1 MQNSFRKSSVIA
13 FYGAIMAAL
22 GIYRCS
28 KTNRS
33 DSHSQAVRPT
43 EKSLKSRTSEITLEN
58 LIISNKDP
66 YFCYA
71 DKGKDSI
78 IREFASLA
86 DSQGNFI
93 FNCEELF
100 AYQKEGG
107 DFQYAKSLVSFKDQ
121 NEKALFT
128 GRDIFAY
135 KGAGGTIDYATK
147 FLSAKDPEGRN
158 IFTGAQLP
166 LLYRLGLDLPEMI
179 NFKDTSKPNAL
190 FICPTNDNNPSS
202 NGLYKEGV
210 FRNDLFLD
218 FFKGVKKAYDVK
230 IIVASKEDEIYQ
242 PLLLPTNFEYL
253 VLAGHGNAT
262 SLVLGSKDTF
272 YNQDLPDEKLSLD
285 ISDTE
290 FEKYLQNLSPKAVIF
305 LYSCETGKGG
315 KAEKNLANTISGWA
329 KNREV
334 IAPTEVLVVGQV
346 NVHSFYPFEVTLKN
360 AEGKDDITYRA
371 GQKFVPF

>member
-93 FNCEELF
+93 FNCEALF
-100 AYQKEGG
+100 A
-107 DFQYAKSLVSFKDQ
+107 
-121 NEKALFT
+121 